1 MDIQNYQNM
10 YQKMEMPKDMDE
22 RLRERMAQE
31 LNREKVKRSNNYR
44 PILAFAAAFAFIVCL
59 AQFDPVVAAAKRFVN
74 YIKYTFVVTDEDGNE
89 VNVNMEG
96 EFLTLSKDAPKDI
109 CYMDSMAQAGDTIG
123 ITILDT
129 DQASMHEDCVEYTP
143 YLTKKN
149 EVYGV
154 MLSDK
159 LYVVGDLQDVTL
171 HRKDEMN
178 GVDWM
183 EYTAG
188 VNYDTPISA
197 QVTIRTD
204 KDMAGE
210 YDNNEIGY
218 VSESQ
223 KVDLTSDDAG
233 RFEAEIYELK
243 NINAKAVLYSVYT
256 DGPVSWNITE
266 GSVKCC
272 VAVFVYEGVEYVYMG
287 GVNHDTMKEFLETL
301 K

>member
-1 MDIQNYQNM
+1 
-10 YQKMEMPKDMDE
+10 
-22 RLRERMAQE
+22 
-31 LNREKVKRSNNYR
+31 
-44 PILAFAAAFAFIVCL
+44 
-59 AQFDPVVAAAKRFVN
+59 
-74 YIKYTFVVTDEDGNE
+74 
-89 VNVNMEG
+89 
-96 EFLTLSKDAPKDI
+96 
-109 CYMDSMAQAGDTIG
+109 
-123 ITILDT
+123 
-129 DQASMHEDCVEYTP
+129 
-143 YLTKKN
+143 
-149 EVYGV
+149 

-159 LYVVGDLQDVTL
+159 LYVVGDLQNVTL

-183 EYTAG
+183 EYAAG
-188 VNYDTPISA
+188 TDYQAPISA

-204 KDMAGE
+204 KDMSGE

-233 RFEAEIYELK
+233 IFEAEVYEMKKLNTK
-243 NINAKAVLYSVYT
+243 VVLYSIYT

-266 GSVKCC
+266 GTVKCT

-287 GVNHDTMKEFLETL
+287 GVAHDTMKAFLETL